1 VTRLPDQWPRP
12 ERWVLLQQALIDL
25 IDLLDPDELRFP
37 DKSQRQRLRARDGS
51 ATQDGAQKWA

>member
-12 ERWVLLQQALIDL
+12 KRWLFLQQALIDL

-37 DKSQRQRLRARDGS
+37 DKNQRQRLRARDGGT
-51 ATQDGAQKWA
+51 TQGAEQTWA